1 MSKNKTENGNAKG
14 FKRMVLKNTRFGT
27 RKSFVK
33 KMCHRRNSTIIFTM
47 YFYPMVEALVS
58 I

>member
-27 RKSFVK
+27 RESFVK
-33 KMCHRRNSTIIFTM
+33 K
-47 YFYPMVEALVS
+47 
-58 I
+58 

>member
-33 KMCHRRNSTIIFTM
+33 KMTPPKKLNNN
-47 YFYPMVEALVS
+47 FYNVFLS
-58 I
+58 YG

>member
-27 RKSFVK
+27 RESFVK
-33 KMCHRRNSTIIFTM
+33 KNDTIEETQQ
-47 YFYPMVEALVS
+47 
-58 I
+58 